1 MITELLKRADSDP
14 ITILAIIAIFLV
26 VVGGALYLT
35 PRIARWL
42 DNREKTHPGYFD
54 GMMEQPPEAKET
66 QKTEETEEKHV

>member
-1 MITELLKRADSDP
+1 MITELIKRADNDLV
-14 ITILAIIAIFLV
+14 TILAIAALFLV

-54 GMMEQPPEAKET
+54 GMMEQPPEAAEE